1 MEPFVPW
8 SSSGEVERTMARI
21 LVVDDSPTE
30 THQFVNALAR
40 DGHQVLT
47 AASGSDGI
55 SLASEELPDIILM
68 DVVMPG
74 INGFQATRQLTRS
87 ESTSH
92 IPVIIV
98 SSKSQAADRVWGERQ
113 GACGYLTKPVDDRT
127 LIDTV
132 NDVLSA

>member
-1 MEPFVPW
+1 
-8 SSSGEVERTMARI
+8 MARI

-40 DGHQVLT
+40 HGYQVLT
-47 AASGSDGI
+47 ASSGTDGI
-55 SLASEELPDIILM
+55 AIASEEQPDVILM

-74 INGFQATRQLTRS
+74 INGFQATRQLIKN
-87 ESTSH
+87 EITSH

-98 SSKSQAADRVWGERQ
+98 SSKSQDADRVWGERQ
-113 GACGYLTKPVDDRT
+113 GACGYLTKPVDDRV

-132 NDVLSA
+132 NDVLSD

>member
-1 MEPFVPW
+1 
-8 SSSGEVERTMARI
+8 MARI

-30 THQFVNALAR
+30 THQFVNALAKV
-40 DGHQVLT
+40 GHQVLT

-55 SLASEELPDIILM
+55 NIAAEEMPDIILM

-74 INGFQATRQLTRS
+74 ITGFQATRQLTRS
-87 ESTSH
+87 ESTAH

-98 SSKSQAADRVWGERQ
+98 SSKSQDADRVWGERQ

-132 NDVLSA
+132 NDVLST

>member
-1 MEPFVPW
+1 
-8 SSSGEVERTMARI
+8 MARI

-40 DGHQVLT
+40 QGHQVLT
-47 AASGSDGI
+47 ATSGNDGI
-55 SLASEELPDIILM
+55 ELASTEQPDIILM

-87 ESTSH
+87 EATSH

-98 SSKSQAADRVWGERQ
+98 SSKNQDADRVWGKRQ

-127 LIDTV
+127 LIDAV
-132 NDVLSA
+132 NDVLSE

>member
-1 MEPFVPW
+1 
-8 SSSGEVERTMARI
+8 MARI

-40 DGHQVLT
+40 HGHQVLT

-55 SLASEELPDIILM
+55 SMASSEQPDVILM

-74 INGFQATRQLTRS
+74 INGFQATRQLTKN
-87 ESTSH
+87 EITSH

-98 SSKSQAADRVWGERQ
+98 SSKNQEADRVWGERQ
-113 GACGYLTKPVDDRT
+113 GARDYLTKPVDDQT
-127 LIDTV
+127 LINTV
-132 NDVLSA
+132 DRVLSG

>member
-1 MEPFVPW
+1 
-8 SSSGEVERTMARI
+8 MARI

-30 THQFVNALAR
+30 THQFVNALAAH
-40 DGHQVLT
+40 GHQVLT

-55 SLASEELPDIILM
+55 TIASEELPDIILM

-74 INGFQATRQLTRS
+74 TNGFQATRQLPKG
-87 ESTSH
+87 EATSH

-98 SSKSQAADRVWGERQ
+98 SSKSQDADRVWGERQ
-113 GACGYLTKPVDDRT
+113 GACGYLTKPVDDRV
-127 LIDTV
+127 LISTV

>member
-1 MEPFVPW
+1 
-8 SSSGEVERTMARI
+8 
-21 LVVDDSPTE
+21 
-30 THQFVNALAR
+30 
-40 DGHQVLT
+40 VLT

-55 SLASEELPDIILM
+55 NIASEEMPDIILM

-87 ESTSH
+87 EDTSH

-98 SSKSQAADRVWGERQ
+98 SSKSQDADRVWGERQ

-132 NDVLSA
+132 NNVLSA

>member
-1 MEPFVPW
+1 
-8 SSSGEVERTMARI
+8 MARI

-30 THQFVNALAR
+30 THQFVNALAAH
-40 DGHQVLT
+40 GHQVLT

-55 SLASEELPDIILM
+55 TMASEELPDIILM

-74 INGFQATRQLTRS
+74 INGFQATRQLTKG
-87 ESTSH
+87 EGTSH

-98 SSKSQAADRVWGERQ
+98 SSKSQDADRVWGERQ
-113 GACGYLTKPVDDRT
+113 GACGYLTKPVDDRV
-127 LIDTV
+127 LISTV

>member
-1 MEPFVPW
+1 
-8 SSSGEVERTMARI
+8 MARI
-21 LVVDDSPTE
+21 LVVDDSATL
-30 THQFVNALAR
+30 LAGTR
-40 DGHQVLT
+40 KILESAGHEVL
-47 AASGSDGI
+47 AAENGELGVAKSISDK
-55 SLASEELPDIILM
+55 PDLIVM

-74 INGFQATRQLTRS
+74 INGFQATRQLTKG
-87 ESTSH
+87 EDTSH

-98 SSKSQAADRVWGERQ
+98 SSKSQDADRVWGERQ

>member
-1 MEPFVPW
+1 
-8 SSSGEVERTMARI
+8 MARI

-40 DGHQVLT
+40 QGHQVLT
-47 AASGSDGI
+47 ATCGNDGI
-55 SLASEELPDIILM
+55 DIASAEQPDIILM

-74 INGFQATRQLTRS
+74 INGFQATRQITRS
-87 ESTSH
+87 EATSH

-98 SSKSQAADRVWGERQ
+98 SSKSQDADRVWGERQ

-132 NDVLSA
+132 NDVLSE

>member
-1 MEPFVPW
+1 
-8 SSSGEVERTMARI
+8 MARI

-40 DGHQVLT
+40 HGHQVLT

-55 SLASEELPDIILM
+55 TMASEELPDVILM

-74 INGFQATRQLTRS
+74 INGFQATRQLTKG
-87 ESTSH
+87 EATSH

-98 SSKSQAADRVWGERQ
+98 SSKSQDADRVWGERQ
-113 GACGYLTKPVDDRT
+113 GACGYLTKPVDDRV
-127 LIDTV
+127 LISTV
-132 NDVLSA
+132 NDVLSD